1 MLQKKVEKSQN
12 QSSEVQFS
20 ELVDVRISIKN
31 CWNLME
37 MVSFLAVVQYRKM
50 RFSCKKLVL
59 TTFLGG
65 YVAKKS
71 WKSGLNVKLNVFNF
85 DIRNRQFPGNWTL
98 MWRNITNLRLTS
110 GIRLFSQIPDDNLL
124 DSSKS

>member
-1 MLQKKVEKSQN
+1 
-12 QSSEVQFS
+12 
-20 ELVDVRISIKN
+20 
-31 CWNLME
+31 ME

-50 RFSCKKLVL
+50 RFSSKKLLL

-85 DIRNRQFPGNWTL
+85 EIRNRQFSRELNFDV
-98 MWRNITNLRLTS
+98 M
-110 GIRLFSQIPDDNLL
+110 
-124 DSSKS
+124 